1 MTDFQKKRKFKKII
15 YSKLSFAVLFILIF
29 FLGKATYN
37 IYQKS
42 KFSSENYTAVNQE
55 YSELKDR
62 HNMLKSE
69 IERLNTDSGVEEE
82 IRGKFNVAKP
92 GETIVTIVN
101 SNITNDDVDNSEKGF
116 WSKFLDIFR

>member
-1 MTDFQKKRKFKKII
+1 MTDFQNKRKFKKII
-15 YSKLSFAVLFILIF
+15 YSKLSFVILFIVIL

-42 KFSSENYTAVNQE
+42 KFSSENYMAVNQE
-55 YSELKDR
+55 YSELKER
-62 HNMLKSE
+62 HSMLKSE
-69 IERLNTDSGVEEE
+69 IERLKTDNGVEEE

-92 GETIVTIVN
+92 GETVVTIVN
-101 SNITNDDVDNSEKGF
+101 SNVSNEDADNSTKGF

>member
-55 YSELKDR
+55 YSELKER

-69 IERLNTDSGVEEE
+69 IERLKTDSGVEEE

-92 GETIVTIVN
+92 GETVVTIVN
-101 SNITNDDVDNSEKGF
+101 SNITNDDADNSEKGL